1 MKQKNELQDTFIK
14 KYWRNQSHD
23 EVRYNLINMITLIL
37 DPFLIENTILV
48 QKISQS
54 LSLKPFSLTVERE
67 EENRLTH
74 QIIH

>member
-1 MKQKNELQDTFIK
+1 MTWKSYKMGQKNELQDTSIE
-14 KYWRNQSHD
+14 KYWCNQSRN
-23 EVRYNLINMITLIL
+23 EVRYNLINMITHIL

-67 EENRLTH
+67 KK
-74 QIIH
+74 ID

>member
-67 EENRLTH
+67 KK
-74 QIIH
+74 ID

>member
-54 LSLKPFSLTVERE
+54 LSPFSLTVEWE
-67 EENRLTH
+67 KK
-74 QIIH
+74 ID